1 MAEHLADTIRREE
14 TWNQTFT
21 NIGSRGGRARAQ
33 QALQDPAV
41 RTPEEVRRADATVAK
56 VLDDSGNG
64 LEKLTSMRALASV
77 AMAIL
82 AGTFVIPAFFAVL
95 GALIFGTGFTFR
107 LMGAALV
114 NRRGQPISRLRAL
127 ARAVVTWLPAIVVC
141 ILLKYGP
148 DVKDATGWRLVSE
161 YVVMVLFAAAAGWA
175 IARPSRA
182 LQDRI
187 AGTWIVPR

>member
-33 QALQDPAV
+33 QALQDHAV

-56 VLDDSGNG
+56 VLDDSATG
-64 LEKLTSMRALASV
+64 LDQLMSTRVLASV
-77 AMAIL
+77 GIAIL
-82 AGTFVIPAFFAVL
+82 AATFVIPAFFAVL
-95 GALIFGTGFTFR
+95 GALLFGSGFTFR

-127 ARAVVTWLPAIVVC
+127 ARAAVTWSPAIFVC

-148 DVKDATGWRLVSE
+148 DVKDATGWRLLSE
-161 YVVMVLFAAAAGWA
+161 YAVMALFAAVAGWA

-182 LQDRI
+182 IQDRI